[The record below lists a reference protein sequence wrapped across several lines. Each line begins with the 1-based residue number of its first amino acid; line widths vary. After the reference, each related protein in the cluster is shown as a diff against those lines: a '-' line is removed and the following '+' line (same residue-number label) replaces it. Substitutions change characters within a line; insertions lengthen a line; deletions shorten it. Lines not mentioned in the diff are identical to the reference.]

1 MQRDH
6 PPGFFGPGGRL
17 AFAAGIAV
25 VVVLWLLL
33 A

>member
-1 MQRDH
+1 MRRDH
-6 PPGFFGPGGRL
+6 APGFFGPGGRL
-17 AFAAGIAV
+17 AFATGIAL